1 MRALTFA
8 HLLVAYPM
16 RPACGVRH
24 FQGRKTMQLDR
35 LGWNRSLEQD
45 FEPWRDGTALAA
57 RVAREDRG
65 RYLVWS
71 EPGELAATVSGRFR
85 DRAGSRMDF
94 PSVGDW
100 VVVHARPEEACA
112 TVLGLL
118 PRWSCFR
125 RKAAGVLT
133 EAQVLAANVDT
144 LFLVAGLDLDFNV
157 RRLERYLTLAWES
170 GAAPVVLLNKT
181 DLCGEVDHCVRQVA
195 EIATGVPV
203 CPVSAVRGS
212 GLDALRDHLGP
223 GRTGAFLGS
232 SGVGKSTLI
241 NRLLGEERLETRPV
255 REDDSKGR
263 HTTTHRELL
272 LLPGGGGLVIDT
284 PGMRELQLWGS
295 EGGLSAGFS
304 DVEDLAGLCRFRD
317 CGHAGEPD
325 CAVQLA
331 VAEGKLEAG
340 RLASYRKQHREL
352 ARLELRSELRARRVE
367 RVSRRR
373 PSQGR
378 RPAGRGRRRGS

>member
-1 MRALTFA
+1 
-8 HLLVAYPM
+8 
-16 RPACGVRH
+16 
-24 FQGRKTMQLDR
+24 MQLDR

-45 FEPWRDGTALAA
+45 FETWRDGTTLPA

-71 EPGELAATVSGRFR
+71 EQGELAAAVSGRFR
-85 DRAGSRMDF
+85 DRAVRRTDF

-100 VVVHARPEEACA
+100 VVVRPRPGEARA
-112 TVLGLL
+112 TVVALL
-118 PRWSCFR
+118 PRWSCFL

-133 EAQVLAANVDT
+133 EAQVVAANVDT
-144 LFLVAGLDLDFNV
+144 LFLVAGLDLDFNL

-170 GAAPVVLLNKT
+170 GATPVVLLNKT
-181 DLCGEVDHCVRQVA
+181 DLRDDVDRCVRRA
-195 EIATGVPV
+195 KEIATGVPV
-203 CPVSAVRGS
+203 CPVSAVRGT
-212 GLDALRDHLGP
+212 GLAALRDHLGP

-272 LLPGGGGLVIDT
+272 LLPRGGGLVIDT

-295 EGGLSAGFS
+295 EAGLSAGFS
-304 DVEDLAGLCRFRD
+304 DVEDLSGRCRFRD
-317 CGHAGEPD
+317 CRHEGEPG
-325 CAVQLA
+325 CAVRLA
-331 VAEGKLEAG
+331 VAEGRLEAG
-340 RLASYRKQHREL
+340 RVVSYRKQRREL
-352 ARLELRSELRARRVE
+352 ARLERRRDLQARRVE
-367 RVSRRR
+367 RASQRRLSKRRR
-373 PSQGR
+373 E
-378 RPAGRGRRRGS
+378 AGRAGKSRS